1 MSDLPSG
8 DDSSRARGF
17 NGIVVALLVVVGVV
31 GVWFMFT
38 SLYPSAPPALGRGES
53 AREGAG
59 APAAPVSTMPL
70 IQDSM
75 SRTGATRHAIQL
87 SPYSEVATA
96 EDVRAKLDKLGIPSS
111 LRIEAHVL
119 VGPFNT
125 PQEAEAARAKLKEL
139 GVYGGQAI
147 TLKP

>member
-1 MSDLPSG
+1 MSEAPQTSG
-8 DDSSRARGF
+8 DSGGGRF
-17 NGIVVALLVVVGVV
+17 NGIVVALLVLVGVV
-31 GVWFMFT
+31 GVGFMVSSMYF
-38 SLYPSAPPALGRGES
+38 SAPPPARVPEVTRES
-53 AREGAG
+53 AAPPIAAGSEPAVRE
-59 APAAPVSTMPL
+59 
-70 IQDSM
+70 SM
-75 SRTGATRHAIQL
+75 SRVGATRHAIQL

-96 EDVRAKLDKLGIPSS
+96 EDVRAKLDALGIASS

-125 PQEAEAARAKLKEL
+125 PQEAEAVRTKLKEL